1 MIENISINNY
11 ALIDHTHIE
20 LEKGF
25 SVITGETGAG
35 KSILLGAIGL
45 TLGQRADSSAIMDKT
60 KKCIVEIEYN
70 IAGYALKEWFD
81 ENDLDY
87 SEQVMVRRELTAE
100 GKSRCFINDTPVN
113 NKLLK
118 DFGTYMIDIHSQHQ
132 SLLLG
137 HPEYQ
142 TDILD
147 AFCGNRELSE
157 LYQADFR
164 ERQQLKSALKQ
175 LKDRAADAEKES
187 DYLQFQFN
195 QLESARL
202 QLGEKEALEEELEL
216 LTHAE
221 NIKSALSGLSWN
233 LRDTEQSVIQVLKG
247 SRNAIS
253 ALENAFKEAGEYRER
268 LDSVIIELNDLAD
281 EAERR
286 AESVE
291 YNAGRI
297 EKINQRLN
305 TIYDLLFKYKAESVE
320 ELVTLREQIREK
332 LKKVEGG
339 SEEIERQEKKLQE
352 TEKRMLQLAGKI
364 HEMRVSMEGK
374 LCATMK
380 KLLVGLGIKHAEFQ
394 VGITAVDEFTRTGRD
409 EVKFLFSA
417 NKNQQPGEIARVA
430 SGGEISRV
438 FLVFKYVLSGAKQL
452 PVIIL
457 DEIDTGLSGEV
468 AHRMSLIMREM
479 AGRMQVISISHL
491 PQIAAAGNCHF
502 KVYKEDRGETTIS
515 GIRKLTPEERVQEI
529 AGMISGQEITPAAI
543 ETAKILLSAKAG
555 N

>member
-118 DFGTYMIDIHSQHQ
+118 DFGAYI
-132 SLLLG
+132 
-137 HPEYQ
+137 
-142 TDILD
+142 ILD
-147 AFCGNRELSE
+147 AFCGNRELLE

-339 SEEIERQEKKLQE
+339 AEEIERQEKKLQE

-438 FLVFKYVLSGAKQL
+438 MLALKYVLSGAKQL

>member
-1 MIENISINNY
+1 M
-11 ALIDHTHIE
+11 
-20 LEKGF
+20 
-25 SVITGETGAG
+25 
-35 KSILLGAIGL
+35 
-45 TLGQRADSSAIMDKT
+45 
-60 KKCIVEIEYN
+60 
-70 IAGYALKEWFD
+70 
-81 ENDLDY
+81 
-87 SEQVMVRRELTAE
+87 
-100 GKSRCFINDTPVN
+100 
-113 NKLLK
+113 
-118 DFGTYMIDIHSQHQ
+118 
-132 SLLLG
+132 
-137 HPEYQ
+137 
-142 TDILD
+142 
-147 AFCGNRELSE
+147 
-157 LYQADFR
+157 
-164 ERQQLKSALKQ
+164 
-175 LKDRAADAEKES
+175 
-187 DYLQFQFN
+187 
-195 QLESARL
+195 
-202 QLGEKEALEEELEL
+202 
-216 LTHAE
+216 
-221 NIKSALSGLSWN
+221 
-233 LRDTEQSVIQVLKG
+233 KG

-380 KLLVGLGIKHAEFQ
+380 KLLVGLGIKHAEVQ
-394 VGITAVDEFTRTGRD
+394 VGITAVDE
-409 EVKFLFSA
+409 FSA

-438 FLVFKYVLSGAKQL
+438 MLALKYVLSGAKQL

-491 PQIAAAGNCHF
+491 PQIAAMADTHF
-502 KVYKEDRGETTIS
+502 EIHKAASEGSTATS
-515 GIRKLTPEERVQEI
+515 IRRLNREQTVEELARLL
-529 AGMISGQEITPAAI
+529 GG
-543 ETAKILLSAKAG
+543 AKITDTVIQNAREMKELADKTK
-555 N
+555 

>member
-100 GKSRCFINDTPVN
+100 GKSRC
-113 NKLLK
+113 
-118 DFGTYMIDIHSQHQ
+118 
-132 SLLLG
+132 LLG

-286 AESVE
+286 AENVE

-332 LKKVEGG
+332 LKTVEGG

-438 FLVFKYVLSGAKQL
+438 MLALKYVLSGAKQL

>member
-1 MIENISINNY
+1 MLRRLSVENY
-11 ALIDHTHIE
+11 ALIEKLEME
-20 LEKGF
+20 LDPHLNI
-25 SVITGETGAG
+25 ITGETGAG
-35 KSILLGAIGL
+35 KSILLGALGL
-45 TLGQRADSSAIMDKT
+45 LLGAKNDGSAMKDAARN
-60 KKCIVEIEYN
+60 CVVEGTFDLSGRGMESF
-70 IAGYALKEWFD
+70 FD

-118 DFGTYMIDIHSQHQ
+118 DFGTYMVDIHSQHQ

-352 TEKRMLQLAGKI
+352 KRMLQLAGKI

-438 FLVFKYVLSGAKQL
+438 MLALKYVLSGAKQL

>member
-1 MIENISINNY
+1 
-11 ALIDHTHIE
+11 
-20 LEKGF
+20 
-25 SVITGETGAG
+25 
-35 KSILLGAIGL
+35 
-45 TLGQRADSSAIMDKT
+45 
-60 KKCIVEIEYN
+60 
-70 IAGYALKEWFD
+70 
-81 ENDLDY
+81 
-87 SEQVMVRRELTAE
+87 MVRRELTAE

-320 ELVTLREQIREK
+320 ELVTLRGNKSGKK

-339 SEEIERQEKKLQE
+339 SEEIERQEKNYRRLKNE
-352 TEKRMLQLAGKI
+352 CC
-364 HEMRVSMEGK
+364 SWP
-374 LCATMK
+374 
-380 KLLVGLGIKHAEFQ
+380 
-394 VGITAVDEFTRTGRD
+394 
-409 EVKFLFSA
+409 VKST
-417 NKNQQPGEIARVA
+417 KCG
-430 SGGEISRV
+430 
-438 FLVFKYVLSGAKQL
+438 
-452 PVIIL
+452 
-457 DEIDTGLSGEV
+457 
-468 AHRMSLIMREM
+468 
-479 AGRMQVISISHL
+479 
-491 PQIAAAGNCHF
+491 
-502 KVYKEDRGETTIS
+502 
-515 GIRKLTPEERVQEI
+515 
-529 AGMISGQEITPAAI
+529 
-543 ETAKILLSAKAG
+543 
-555 N
+555 